1 MYEYLQVGRIVNT
14 HGVRGEVKL
23 MPLTD
28 DPSRFDDLEW
38 VFIENDGVMTRY
50 EIQSVKYF
58 KGMVI
63 VKLAGIDD
71 PETAAALKGCFALV
85 DRVNA
90 VRLPEG
96 SYFICDIIGCSVFD
110 ENGALLGKVSECC
123 RREQRRVR
131 SQGRVGQ
138 GSANTRLKER
148 CPERSAR
155 AGKDRCHDRK
165 DCWMMRFDILTI
177 FRKYSMSSSAAA

>member
-110 ENGALLGKVSECC
+110 ENGALLGKVSEVLQTGSNDVYVV
-123 RREQRRVR
+123 RDESGREVLIPALKSVVR
-131 SQGRVGQ
+131 NVQPEQGRIDVMIPKG
-138 GSANTRLKER
+138 LLDDEV
-148 CPERSAR
+148 
-155 AGKDRCHDRK
+155 
-165 DCWMMRFDILTI
+165 
-177 FRKYSMSSSAAA
+177 